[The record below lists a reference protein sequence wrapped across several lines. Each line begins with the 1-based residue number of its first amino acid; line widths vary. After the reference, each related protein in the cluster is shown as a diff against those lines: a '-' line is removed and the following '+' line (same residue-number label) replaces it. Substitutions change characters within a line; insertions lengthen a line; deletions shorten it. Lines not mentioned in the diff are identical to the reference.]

1 MDMFQTYE
9 DLLEANKSLK
19 EENQNLRNE
28 IKMLRTLLQENGIH
42 KNSSIVIGKEIPA
55 KSFPIP
61 SLEPQKPSQQ
71 NTPSLSLEQRVAL
84 FQSLFIGRKDVFAKR
99 WYNKDS
105 GASGYQPVCQN
116 EWEKNVCDKKKIKCS
131 LCPNRQYKQLGYKEF
146 FSHLLGY
153 DEKKKEFVIG
163 LYPLLVDNT
172 CYFLCAD
179 FDDKSCE
186 HGYKNDVLTYVNVCK
201 EWKIPFSIERSR
213 SGKGAH
219 VWIFFESP
227 LPAVKARKLGNA
239 ILTKAMEREVRMSF
253 KSYDRLFPNQDR
265 LPKGGLGNLVA
276 LPLQGIARKKGNS
289 VFVDEDFNAYKNQWA
304 YLYDVKKMSKIDVD
318 EILSLYGSSSEVGEL
333 ATTSEDK
340 PWEIPIVKDVTK
352 NDFPK
357 ELTIVK
363 ANMLYIPIEKLS
375 SRAINHLKRMASF
388 KNPEF
393 YEKQAM
399 RLPTYNIQR
408 VICCADILEEYIAI
422 PRGCEDAL
430 IDLLEKNDVSYL
442 IDDKTELGKK
452 ISTKFIGTLRKEQE
466 DAVNALLSHSN
477 GVLNATTAFGK
488 TVAAIGLIARRG
500 VNTLILVHN
509 RALMDQWKKRLE
521 EFLEV
526 DYTEPSSKKKGLKNE
541 SSPFGTL
548 NSLGNKLHGIIDIAT
563 RQSCLDK
570 RDVKPLVRDYGMI
583 IVDECHHISGVSY
596 ERVLKFATARYV
608 YGLTATPIRK
618 DGHQPIIFMQCGPLR
633 YSHDST
639 SQMAEQT
646 FSRMLI
652 PRFTTYRNLIE
663 DEDNYMKMLREMSED
678 KARNN
683 LIVEDVRKA
692 MEEGRTPIILTN
704 LTSHVETL
712 FEMLSPLC
720 KNVITLVGSEPIR
733 EKRQKMEHLKEI
745 LPSEDLII
753 LATGK
758 YVGEG
763 FDYPRLDTLFLAL
776 PVSWKGVV
784 AQYSG
789 RLHREYE
796 GKNEVRIYDYV
807 DVYIPLCE
815 KMFSRRKKGYQGI
828 GYKIKSDKAL
838 GQFEIEQNTIFTG
851 KDYLKPFLLD
861 LSRASKSIIISS
873 NKLSLTKRSP
883 ILETLKDCL
892 AKGIEVI
899 VFVRQGTDNTNILE
913 EIGIKVI
920 ARDNLSLHA
929 TIVDKTL
936 LWYGDINYLG
946 YNNEDHNAMRFL
958 EMSIAEDLLN
968 VLYA

>member
-9 DLLEANKSLK
+9 DLLAANKSLK
-19 EENQNLRNE
+19 EENQNLRKE
-28 IKMLRTLLQENGIH
+28 VKMLRALLQENSIH
-42 KNSSIVIGKEIPA
+42 INSGIVIGKEIPS
-55 KSFPIP
+55 KSSPIP
-61 SLEPQKPSQQ
+61 SLEQPKASQQ
-71 NTPSLSLEQRVAL
+71 NRPFLSLEQRVAL

-99 WYNKDS
+99 WYSKAS

-116 EWEKNVCDKKKIKCS
+116 EWKENVCDKKKFKCA
-131 LCPNRQYKQLGYKEF
+131 LCPNRQFKPLEYEDVYR
-146 FSHLLGY
+146 HLEGK
-153 DEKKKEFVIG
+153 DPDGKDVIG
-163 LYPLLVDNT
+163 LYAILDDNS
-172 CYFLCAD
+172 CCFLCAD

-186 HGYKNDVLTYVNVCK
+186 HGYKDDVLAYINVCK

-213 SGKGAH
+213 SGNGAH
-219 VWIFFESP
+219 VWIFFDSP
-227 LPAVKARKLGNA
+227 LPAVKARRLGST
-239 ILTKAMEREVRMSF
+239 ILTKAMEREARMSF
-253 KSYDRLFPNQDR
+253 KSYDRFFPSQDR
-265 LPKGGLGNLVA
+265 LPEGGFGNLVA
-276 LPLQGIARKKGNS
+276 LPLQGRARKLGNS
-289 VFVDEDFNAYKNQWA
+289 VFVDEEFSAYKDQWA
-304 YLYDVKKMSKIDVD
+304 YLYGVKKMSKIDVD

-333 ATTSEDK
+333 ATTSEDR
-340 PWEIPIVKDVTK
+340 PWEIPSVKDVTK

-357 ELTIVK
+357 ELSIVK
-363 ANMLYIPIEKLS
+363 SNMLYIPIERLS
-375 SRAINHLKRMASF
+375 SRAINHLKRMVSF
-388 KNPEF
+388 KNPKF
-393 YEKQAM
+393 YEMQAM
-399 RLPTYNIQR
+399 RLPTYNMPR
-408 VICCADILEEYIAI
+408 VISCADILEGYIAL

-430 IDLLEKNDVSYL
+430 IDLLEKNGVSYT
-442 IDDKTELGKK
+442 IDDKTEHGKG

-488 TVAAIGLIARRG
+488 TVTAIGLIAKRG
-500 VNTLILVHN
+500 VNALILVHN

-526 DYTEPSSKKKGLKNE
+526 DYTAPSSQNKGKKKE

-548 NSLGNKLHGIIDIAT
+548 NSLGNKLQGIIDIAT
-563 RQSCLDK
+563 LQSCLDEK
-570 RDVKPLVRDYGMI
+570 DVKPLVRDYGMI
-583 IVDECHHISGVSY
+583 IVDECHHVSAVSF
-596 ERVLKFATARYV
+596 ERVLKFATAHYV

-633 YSHDST
+633 YSHDSI

-646 FSRMLI
+646 FHRMLI
-652 PRFTTYRNLIE
+652 PRFTTYRNFIE
-663 DEDNYMKMLREMSED
+663 DENNYMKVLRDMSED

-683 LIVEDVRKA
+683 LIVEDVRKVL
-692 MEEGRTPIILTN
+692 EEGRTPIILTN

-712 FEMLSPLC
+712 LEMLSPLC
-720 KNVITLVGSEPIR
+720 KNVITLVGSEPIG
-733 EKRQKMEHLKEI
+733 EKRKKMEHLKEI
-745 LPSEDLII
+745 LPSEDLVI

-776 PVSWKGVV
+776 PVSWKGVI

-807 DVYIPLCE
+807 DVYVPLCE
-815 KMFSRRKKGYQGI
+815 KMFSRRKKGYQGL
-828 GYKIKSDKAL
+828 GYKIKSDKIL
-838 GQFEIEQNTIFTG
+838 GQFETEQNTIFTG
-851 KDYLKPFLLD
+851 KDFLKPFLLD
-861 LSRASKSIIISS
+861 LSRASKSIIISA
-873 NKLSLTKRSP
+873 NKLSFSKRSP
-883 ILETLKDCL
+883 ILEMLKDCL
-892 AKGIEVI
+892 AKGIEVTI
-899 VFVRQGTDNTNILE
+899 FVRQGTDNTNILE

-920 ARDNLSLHA
+920 VRDNLSLHA

-946 YNNEDHNAMRFL
+946 YNNEERNAMRIL
-958 EMSIAEDLLN
+958 ERSIAQDLLS